1 MTENS
6 LQQAVGAQIA
16 QQIVS
21 VGALDRTKKTRESL
35 QAKLGEKR
43 HDIAAVIVSGIFG
56 ASIILFAAA
65 TVSTGLAF
73 RSDLSST
80 LPSVASTLLFVSLFV
95 ERVIEIFVSAWSD
108 READEHQQNLEYWQS
123 RQGQLKEE
131 IADFISELNASN
143 PPNDER
149 KAMINELLK
158 AKRAE
163 IEEADGNEDVEAK
176 ALIPFAAR
184 TRRIS
189 TWIGLAVGILVSA
202 AGFRFLSQ
210 IVSLDSI
217 YDPAKGAHTTQY
229 ALFVVA
235 DVLLTGAVLAGG
247 SKAVH
252 QIFSVYD
259 EFMKSTQD
267 NLARSRT
274 K

>member
-6 LQQAVGAQIA
+6 LQQAVGAQVT
-16 QQIVS
+16 QQIGS
-21 VGALDRTKKTRESL
+21 VAAIDRTKRTRESL
-35 QAKLGEKR
+35 AAELGEKR
-43 HDIAAVIVSGIFG
+43 HDIATVVVSAIFG

-65 TVSTGLAF
+65 TVSTGLTF
-73 RSDLSST
+73 RGDLSST

-95 ERVIEIFVSAWSD
+95 ERVIEVFVSAWSD
-108 READEHQQNLEYWQS
+108 RDADEHQQNLEYWQS
-123 RQGQLKEE
+123 RQGQLKGE
-131 IADFISELNASN
+131 IADLISELNASN

-149 KAMINELLK
+149 KATINELFK
-158 AKRAE
+158 VKRAD
-163 IEEADGNEDVEAK
+163 IEDARANEDVEAK
-176 ALIPFAAR
+176 ALIPSAAR

-202 AGFRFLSQ
+202 AGFRFLGQ
-210 IVSLDSI
+210 MVSLDSI
-217 YDPAKGAHTTQY
+217 YNPAKGAHTTQY

-267 NLARSRT
+267 NLAKGRT

>member
-1 MTENS
+1 VVF
-6 LQQAVGAQIA
+6 A
-16 QQIVS
+16 
-21 VGALDRTKKTRESL
+21 
-35 QAKLGEKR
+35 
-43 HDIAAVIVSGIFG
+43 IFG

-65 TVSTGLAF
+65 TVPTGLTF
-73 RSDLSST
+73 RGDLSST

-95 ERVIEIFVSAWSD
+95 ERVIEVFVSAWSD

-123 RQGQLKEE
+123 RQGQLKGE
-131 IADFISELNASN
+131 IADLISELNASN

-149 KAMINELLK
+149 KTTINELLK
-158 AKRAE
+158 VKRAD
-163 IEEADGNEDVEAK
+163 IEDARANEDVEAK

-189 TWIGLAVGILVSA
+189 TWIGLVGILVSA
-202 AGFRFLSQ
+202 AGFRFLGQ
-210 IVSLDSI
+210 MVSLDSI
-217 YDPAKGAHTTQY
+217 YNPAKGAHTTQY

-247 SKAVH
+247 SKAIH
-252 QIFSVYD
+252 EIFSVYD

-267 NLARSRT
+267 NLTKGRT